1 MEGRWSGA
9 GGIEDGDE
17 GCQSKVVT
25 KGIWWEMFEKN
36 VSYG

>member
-1 MEGRWSGA
+1 MERERGGA

-17 GCQSKVVT
+17 GCQSKAVT

-36 VSYG
+36 VNYG